1 MSTPDTIVFSEK
13 QLRKWS
19 GIALGTTD
27 MPQEEKN
34 IIIDLLIGTNLRGV
48 DTHGI
53 NLLSQYIQRY
63 RNVPRR
69 PIKVVKNNRA
79 TALMDGGDNLGG
91 VVSVRAMEFA
101 MKKADEHDIGLVL
114 VYDSAHFGAAAYYS
128 QLAAEKGYIGF
139 CTTTALVNL
148 APWGGFEEIAGKNPF
163 SLSFPGRDF
172 PIVLDIACSVAA
184 RQKVI
189 ACAREGKPIPLGWAI
204 DKEGKPTTDAKAA
217 LEGIF
222 LPFAEHKG
230 IGIAMMIEFCIACL
244 CKTGYSYDVKTDVT
258 KRQNIAHVF
267 CAMKPDVFLT
277 KEEMDRESGAF
288 SEKFHACKK
297 LPGVEKLYLP
307 GELEWDTCQKRKV
320 AGIPLKRALVKEI
333 DGYADSI
340 GIIRLS
346 DCVAD

>member
-1 MSTPDTIVFSEK
+1 MDTAETIVFSEK
-13 QLRKWS
+13 QLRTWAEL
-19 GIALGTTD
+19 ALGTTS
-27 MPQEEKN
+27 MPQEEKD
-34 IIIDLLIGTNLRGV
+34 IIADLLITTNLRGV

-53 NLLSQYIQRY
+53 NLLSQYVQRY
-63 RNVPRR
+63 NNVPRK
-69 PIKVVKNNRA
+69 PITIVKDNKA
-79 TALMDGGDNLGG
+79 SAMMDGGDNLGG
-91 VVSVRAMEFA
+91 VVSVRAMELA

-114 VYDSAHFGAAAYYS
+114 VRNSAHFGAAAYFT
-128 QLAAEKGYIGF
+128 QMAAQKGYIGF

-148 APWGGFEEIAGKNPF
+148 APWGGFTEIAGKNPF
-163 SLSFPGRDF
+163 SISFPGRDF

-204 DKEGKPTTDAKAA
+204 DKEGNPTTDAKAA

-258 KRQNIAHVF
+258 QRQNIAHIFV
-267 CAMKPDVFLT
+267 ALDPGVFLS
-277 KEEMDRESGAF
+277 KEEMDKESGAF
-288 SEKFHACKK
+288 SDKFHACQK

-307 GELEWDTCQKRKV
+307 GELEWDTYQARKISGV
-320 AGIPLKRALVKEI
+320 PLKKALVKEI
-333 DGYADSI
+333 DAYADSI
-340 GIIRLS
+340 GIPRLS
-346 DCVAD
+346 DC